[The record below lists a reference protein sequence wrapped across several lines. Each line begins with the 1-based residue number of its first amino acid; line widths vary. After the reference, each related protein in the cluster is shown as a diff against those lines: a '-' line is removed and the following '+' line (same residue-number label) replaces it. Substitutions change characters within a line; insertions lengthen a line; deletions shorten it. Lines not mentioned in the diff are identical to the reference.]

1 MLVFT
6 LKSRIFES
14 LLFLDFKNR
23 ILLDISNLLL
33 YDFKGRPFADFI
45 VVKNLSKSGI
55 KSQLKVEF
63 WNDNLRVKVVLTPWS
78 K

>member
-23 ILLDISNLLL
+23 ILLNINNRLL
-33 YDFKGRPFADFI
+33 YDFKGRPFADLI
-45 VVKNLSKSGI
+45 VVKTCPKVVENLSLKSSSGTTI
-55 KSQLKVEF
+55 YELK
-63 WNDNLRVKVVLTPWS
+63 LC
-78 K
+78 

>member
-23 ILLDISNLLL
+23 ILLDISNRLL
-33 YDFKGRPFADFI
+33 YDFKGRPFADLI
-45 VVKNLSKSGI
+45 VVKTCP
-55 KSQLKVEF
+55 
-63 WNDNLRVKVVLTPWS
+63 KVV
-78 K
+78 

>member
-1 MLVFT
+1 MLVLT

-33 YDFKGRPFADFI
+33 YDFKGRPFADLI